1 MTEHEITLT
10 PKEVLQSA
18 AVAFDYVIIAG
29 EALLRESIKN
39 ALQDLFE
46 KHSRLQAIRWMQ
58 EDSFND
64 ITNNVEC
71 FSFAGAPDLLFSDAE
86 PDDFEGEGWVLGYGM
101 GETPDESIGAD
112 KDAADEIVAAL
123 DELSSENYERAFGA
137 GVEVVATRYG
147 VSVVSFIEDAAK

>member
-1 MTEHEITLT
+1 MTEPEIMLT

-18 AVAFDYVIIAG
+18 AVAFEYVIIAG

-39 ALQDLFE
+39 ALQDLFK
-46 KHSRLQAIRWMQ
+46 KHPRLQAIRWMQ

-64 ITNNVEC
+64 ITNKIEC
-71 FSFAGAPDLLFSDAE
+71 FSFAGAPDLLFSDTE

-101 GETPDESIGAD
+101 SGTPDESIGAD
-112 KDAADEIVAAL
+112 KDAADEVVAAL
-123 DELSSENYERAFGA
+123 DELSSANYESMFGT

-147 VSVVSFIEDAAK
+147 VFVVSFIEDAAE